1 MKKVCIL
8 FFALCILAF
17 SACTSQPKPRR
28 LDLNTITEKI
38 PIYSINITVRKD
50 IDNDGIGE
58 QFFQKIF
65 VEQIDN
71 ISALLASK
79 GINTNIQSFKN
90 EFASSSKII
99 FEEMRITPYF
109 IINRYS
115 WTSQIK
121 PEIRLVLSVP
131 LVVMEDG
138 SMILEYNVRKDDPEY
153 EQGYLF
159 SGTLDLWFRN

>member
-1 MKKVCIL
+1 MKKVSFL
-8 FFALCILAF
+8 FLALCILAF
-17 SACTSQPKPRR
+17 SACTSQPKPR
-28 LDLNTITEKI
+28 LLNLNTITENI
-38 PIYSINITVRKD
+38 PIYSLNITVRKD

-58 QFFQKIF
+58 QFFQRIF

-90 EFASSSKII
+90 EFASSSEII

-121 PEIRLVLSVP
+121 PEIRLALSVP

-138 SMILEYNVRKDDPEY
+138 SMILEYSVRKDDPEY

-159 SGTLDLWFRN
+159 NGTLGLQFGN